1 MPLNVLLIR
10 HGQSEW
16 NATGRWQ
23 GQADPPLTDEGRND
37 ARRAAEALGAFD
49 AVVAS
54 TLQRAIETAEAL
66 ADGIGVGPVLTDP
79 RWMERTAGPWEG
91 LTRPE
96 IEAGWPGHLAEGGRP
111 AGWEADEVLV
121 TRARGVG
128 RAVGPDVGRTSG
140 GRDPFGP
147 DHGGRATPGRT
158 GRTPSQPGR
167 PLGGGSCRRPLGAR
181 TPCAAHRRRHQP
193 RGDRVAHAASV
204 YRRSSPSSGTWLGGN
219 PGLGGKAIGAD
230 HGPNA
235 VGGISAAPPPALGVQ
250 FLQGGERAVH
260 VGDVLF
266 QSFKTFG
273 HLADRRRTRP
283 DRCARLAFTP

>member
-79 RWMERTAGPWEG
+79 RWMERTAGPWQG

-121 TRARGVG
+121 TRALAALAGLWVQTSDGQVAVVTHSGLIMAVERHLGEPAG
-128 RAVGPDVGRTSG
+128 RLPNLG
-140 GRDPFGP
+140 GRWVVG
-147 DHGGRATPGRT
+147 
-158 GRTPSQPGR
+158 
-167 PLGGGSCRRPLGAR
+167 
-181 TPCAAHRRRHQP
+181 
-193 RGDRVAHAASV
+193 HAADRWELGPRV
-204 YRRSSPSSGTWLGGN
+204 QLIDAATSP
-219 PGLGGKAIGAD
+219 
-230 HGPNA
+230 
-235 VGGISAAPPPALGVQ
+235 GVI
-250 FLQGGERAVH
+250 E
-260 VGDVLF
+260 
-266 QSFKTFG
+266 
-273 HLADRRRTRP
+273 
-283 DRCARLAFTP
+283 